1 MMSHRL
7 NDPFS
12 SPQRLSQSVVQ
23 AGDMLGLVR
32 AEVARILGFK
42 CESITALYN
51 GRLLLEE
58 DTEAWRQGKLFVRFY
73 QALYDKMEG
82 DESRMINWLRRDN
95 KVLGNSPFYL
105 IVDEGRLAVVQDYIF
120 SLDKSSKAE
129 APDAT
134 SNH

>member
-1 MMSHRL
+1 
-7 NDPFS
+7 
-12 SPQRLSQSVVQ
+12 
-23 AGDMLGLVR
+23 MLGLVR

-58 DTEAWRQGKLFVRFY
+58 DTEAWHQGKLFVRFY
-73 QALYDKMEG
+73 QALYDMMAGE
-82 DESRMINWLRRDN
+82 ESRMINWLRREN

-105 IVDEGRLAVVQDYIF
+105 IVDEGRLAEVEEHLS

-129 APDAT
+129 EPDAT